1 MIILTKR
8 NNEKFVVNHRQI
20 ACIEQIPETK
30 VVLMNRDYYIV
41 LETPDEII
49 AQVIDYTAKVKDVYR
64 VVSIVDS
71 R

>member
-8 NNEKFVVNHRQI
+8 NNEQFVVNHRQI
-20 ACIEQIPETK
+20 SCIETIPETK

-41 LETPDEII
+41 LETPEEVVEKII
-49 AQVIDYTAKVKDVYR
+49 DFTAKVKDVYR
-64 VVSIVDS
+64 VISIVDH